1 MKAIRIELGI
11 AALCVVGLTA
21 CTVPAPIP
29 ALVPPSDGPWFAVGA
44 DGSKAAGGRHINCP
58 RSTR

>member
-11 AALCVVGLTA
+11 AAHCVVGLTA

-29 ALVPPSDGPWFAVGA
+29 APVPPSDGPWFAVDA
-44 DGSKAAGGRHINCP
+44 DGSKAAGGQHI